1 MAADQLSELP
11 DGRFELILKSAYK
24 DGTKTVILSALDLTA
39 RLGALMPLPR
49 AASVRYGGV
58 FAPHA
63 KLRPLVVLAGDKAPT
78 RRNKTT
84 QDAEALAAVQQAL
97 ADLESTKP

>member
-1 MAADQLSELP
+1 M
-11 DGRFELILKSAYK
+11 RY
-24 DGTKTVILSALDLTA
+24 
-39 RLGALMPLPR
+39 RGA
-49 AASVRYGGV
+49 

-78 RRNKTT
+78 RRKKSA
-84 QDAEALAAVQQAL
+84 QDAEALAAVTQAL